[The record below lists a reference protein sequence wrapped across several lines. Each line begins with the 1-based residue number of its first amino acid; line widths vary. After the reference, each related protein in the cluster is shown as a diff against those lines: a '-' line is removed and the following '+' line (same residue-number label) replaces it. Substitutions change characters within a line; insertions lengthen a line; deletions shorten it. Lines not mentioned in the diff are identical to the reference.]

1 MRRIILLNGSQK
13 IWPWQLLLAFILIGG
28 AAFLYGSTKQ
38 MDYEWRWYRVP
49 QYFVYQAEDA
59 QKIPFDGVVTKISQ
73 SGNKSI
79 VDLTSESNEKV
90 TVEVT
95 TETLRVSEAEDLFEG
110 DTVGFMHEW
119 RLGPLVYGLWTT
131 LWLSAISGVFAMFI
145 GLITGLARVSKNYT
159 CNGLAAIYIEC
170 IRGTPLLV
178 QIFIAYF
185 FIGTIFDLSRNVCGI
200 GALALF
206 AGAYVAEI
214 FRAGI
219 QSIPKGQ
226 MEAARSLG
234 MPVHIAMID
243 IVLPQAFKRILP
255 PLSGQFISLIKDSS
269 LVSVIAITDLTKAGR
284 EIITSTF
291 ATFEVW
297 LVVAAMYLI
306 VTSVLSQLVFYMERR
321 LAVSD

>member
-1 MRRIILLNGSQK
+1 LKAREKTWPWRLLLVVILLGIAAGTWGAVSK
-13 IWPWQLLLAFILIGG
+13 I
-28 AAFLYGSTKQ
+28 
-38 MDYEWRWYRVP
+38 DYKWRWYRVP
-49 QYFVYQAEDA
+49 QYFMYLAEDA
-59 QKIPFDGVVTKISQ
+59 QKIPFDGKVTAVVKD
-73 SGNKSI
+73 NKN
-79 VDLTSESNEKV
+79 TKV
-90 TVEVT
+90 TV
-95 TETLRVSEAEDLFEG
+95 VSESAETKTIQVTSDTLKVSEGEDLFAG
-110 DTVGFMHEW
+110 DTVGFTKTW
-119 RLGPLVYGLWTT
+119 RLGPLMLGLWTT
-131 LWLSAISGVFAMFI
+131 LWLSAISSVFALI
-145 GLITGLARVSKNYT
+145 LGLLTGIARVSKNIT
-159 CNGLAAIYIEC
+159 LRGLAMVYVEC

-185 FIGTIFDLSRNVCGI
+185 FLGTVFNLSRNVCGV

-214 FRAGI
+214 VRAGV

-226 MEAARSLG
+226 MEASRSLG
-234 MPVHIAMID
+234 MTAFQTMKD
-243 IVLPQAFKRILP
+243 IILPQAFKKILP

-269 LVSVIAITDLTKAGR
+269 LVSVIAITDLTKSGR

-297 LVVAAMYLI
+297 IVVAAMYLL